1 MPVTY
6 EKVLCAVN
14 ITESAQEVIKHAAS
28 IAKRYKA
35 TLYILYAFEE
45 KPVESL
51 ASRMGSSLSGETL
64 REYQQLLSTLEERD
78 SFILK
83 DMALQAEDLCGCMVK
98 ILVTRGKA
106 AEEIIRVAREEDV
119 DIIVIGSHSFPPLG
133 KILLGSTAER
143 VLHKAPCPVLMV
155 PLKGSE

>member
-14 ITESAQEVIKHAAS
+14 ITESAQEVIKHATS

-35 TLYILYAFEE
+35 TLYLLYAFEE

-51 ASRMGSSLSGETL
+51 ASRMGSTLSGETL

-83 DMALQAEDLCGCMVK
+83 DIAIQAENLCSCMVK
-98 ILVTRGKA
+98 
-106 AEEIIRVAREEDV
+106 
-119 DIIVIGSHSFPPLG
+119 PW
-133 KILLGSTAER
+133 
-143 VLHKAPCPVLMV
+143 
-155 PLKGSE
+155 